1 MPAAIGYYEPT
12 LRTSPSSGQ
21 AAFTSQLRRPKLPA
35 CHSRAAFGL
44 QLQIHRPGASH
55 QPLGAAELAPRPLVA
70 SSAAPKS
77 VERGRGSGRPDA
89 GDGGQFGM
97 VAGWGGAVAEAFTE
111 AY

>member
-1 MPAAIGYYEPT
+1 M
-12 LRTSPSSGQ
+12 
-21 AAFTSQLRRPKLPA
+21 
-35 CHSRAAFGL
+35 
-44 QLQIHRPGASH
+44 PGASH
-55 QPLGAAELAPRPLVA
+55 QPRGAAELAPRPLAA